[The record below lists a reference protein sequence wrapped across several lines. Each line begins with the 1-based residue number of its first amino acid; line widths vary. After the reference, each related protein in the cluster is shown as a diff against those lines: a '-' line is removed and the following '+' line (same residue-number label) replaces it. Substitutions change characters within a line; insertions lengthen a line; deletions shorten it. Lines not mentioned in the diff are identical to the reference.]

1 MKEEYE
7 SDKIKDVFDEGAILQ
22 QLDFFYGGEHLQ
34 ESFKRAC
41 EFLSLNDKNI
51 GFADILCSDRGHN
64 IMKNNSL
71 SIHVESVNTFYQN
84 FNKNESFCSF
94 FLAQQDE
101 TKSIVQKESLTGTAL
116 KNMFKVI
123 YLNQLFT
130 VFYR

>member
-1 MKEEYE
+1 
-7 SDKIKDVFDEGAILQ
+7 
-22 QLDFFYGGEHLQ
+22 
-34 ESFKRAC
+34 
-41 EFLSLNDKNI
+41 
-51 GFADILCSDRGHN
+51 
-64 IMKNNSL
+64 MKNNSL

-123 YLNQLFT
+123 YLN
-130 VFYR
+130 